1 MTLWGSWLVTLV
13 LVFSI
18 SSTVNSYYLAALA
31 PPIAGLL
38 GTGASL
44 AWKRRQSS
52 RTKVAVIG
60 VVLLTG
66 GYGLWLLP
74 SSGTGLPTWLA
85 PVFVSLNLL
94 AIGAVLTKLLLHDQ
108 STPPRMVTTTVGVV
122 SGALLLLPLV
132 ASVSVVSNGL
142 GAFDTPFQPTAVTA
156 FTRAF
161 FGAPL
166 KPLSTLPAIEAAR
179 QGAPDLMAAQT
190 SVLAAPLIFATGQE
204 VLPIGGY
211 TGTIPEPSVSEL
223 RSMVAA
229 GTFHLVVTAATSF
242 DSRVIWVAENCL
254 KLATPPNSANDLAG
268 ALATY
273 YCAPRP

>member
-1 MTLWGSWLVTLV
+1 M
-13 LVFSI
+13 
-18 SSTVNSYYLAALA
+18 
-31 PPIAGLL
+31 
-38 GTGASL
+38 
-44 AWKRRQSS
+44 
-52 RTKVAVIG
+52 
-60 VVLLTG
+60 
-66 GYGLWLLP
+66 
-74 SSGTGLPTWLA
+74 
-85 PVFVSLNLL
+85 
-94 AIGAVLTKLLLHDQ
+94 
-108 STPPRMVTTTVGVV
+108 
-122 SGALLLLPLV
+122 

-142 GAFDTPFQPTAVTA
+142 GTFDTPFQPTAVTA

-179 QGAPDLMAAQT
+179 QGAPDLMAAPRA